1 LLFLSRQ
8 FYHLENILQKAFN
21 ISLHHS
27 VFTVAFFTMLLSAFF
42 VLSSPYSACAQN
54 SSTQK
59 SVESKKAQINKL
71 QQDIEFLDRQIA
83 QTQKKRKNTLEELA
97 LIKKKVETRKLLI
110 AQLDKEIARQSDEI
124 YGKTIE
130 LGVTQRHMDTL
141 KMYYKR
147 MIIKAYRNRD
157 SRTWFMYILA
167 SNSIEQGY
175 RRWSYLKDY
184 SRALNDQAK
193 NLKEVQNKIA
203 DERKNITH
211 LQTENIKTQK
221 SKTEEYNKFK
231 TEEQKSNAYAN
242 SLARQQKKFSGQ
254 LQQKK
259 RQAAQLNREVQ
270 RMIAAAIAA
279 ERKKAA
285 NSASSSRSTSTKKS
299 TSSSSEKAAPMTY
312 SETPES
318 AQLSGEFRNN
328 RGRLPWP
335 VRRGVITEGYGEHN
349 DNTVKGGGLP
359 FNNGINISAPRGC
372 SIQSVFEGTVKQ
384 IIVIPGYSHCV
395 LIQHGNYFTFYCKL
409 GSVSVRVG
417 QKVSTGQTIGTLDS
431 SMEES
436 VLHFELWA
444 GTQKQ
449 NPESWLKRY

>member
-1 LLFLSRQ
+1 MQ
-8 FYHLENILQKAFN
+8 KTHNIV
-21 ISLHHS
+21 LHFKNLAAA
-27 VFTVAFFTMLLSAFF
+27 VFTALLAVIFVASA
-42 VLSSPYSACAQN
+42 PCKATAQN
-54 SSTQK
+54 SGTQK
-59 SVESKKAQINKL
+59 SVESKKAQINQL
-71 QQDIEFLDRQIA
+71 QKDIAFLDSQIA
-83 QTQKKRKNTLEELA
+83 QTKKKRKNTLEELA
-97 LIKKKVETRKLLI
+97 LIRKKVDKRKQLI
-110 AQLDKEIARQSDEI
+110 AQLDKQIDQQSDEI

-130 LGVTQRHMDTL
+130 LNVTQRHMDTL
-141 KMYYKR
+141 KMYYRR
-147 MIIKAYRNRD
+147 MIVKAYRNRD

-184 SRALNDQAK
+184 SKALNDQAK
-193 NLKEVQNKIA
+193 KLKEVQNKIA
-203 DERKNITH
+203 DERKTITQM
-211 LQTENIKTQK
+211 QTENIKAQK
-221 SKTEEYNKFK
+221 VKTEEYNKFK
-231 TEEQKSNAYAN
+231 TEEQKSQVYAN
-242 SLARQQKKFSGQ
+242 VLARQQKNFSGQ

-285 NSASSSRSTSTKKS
+285 AAAANNN
-299 TSSSSEKAAPMTY
+299 TSSSSNKKTSSRKSSSSTSNNAAPMTY
-312 SETPES
+312 ASTPES

-335 VRRGVITEGYGEHN
+335 VRRGVISEGYGEHN
-349 DNTVKGGGLP
+349 DASIKGASLP
-359 FNNGINISAPRGC
+359 FNNGINISAPKGC
-372 SIQSVFEGTVKQ
+372 AILSVFEGTVKQ

-395 LIQHGNYFTFYCKL
+395 LIQHGEYFTFYCKL

-417 QKVSTGQTIGTLDS
+417 QKVSTGQTIGYLDS
-431 SMEES
+431 SLDES

-449 NPESWLKRY
+449 NPENWLKRY